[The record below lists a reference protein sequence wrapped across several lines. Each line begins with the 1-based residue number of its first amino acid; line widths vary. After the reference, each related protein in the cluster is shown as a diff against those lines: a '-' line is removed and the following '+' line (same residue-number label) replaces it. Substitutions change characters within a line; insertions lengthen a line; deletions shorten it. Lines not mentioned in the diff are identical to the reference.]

1 MHNDLDAILQQ
12 NCCRH
17 NTAAMSDPD
26 AGMPALSNE
35 RHVATMEGADAA
47 HVANTGGVKHQKKKS
62 PGDPATD
69 INLLMS
75 IDFNFIMHT

>member
-1 MHNDLDAILQQ
+1 MFLDPPPGQTNQDTGIHPGRCTTGYRL
-12 NCCRH
+12 RVSEL
-17 NTAAMSDPD
+17 T
-26 AGMPALSNE
+26 E
-35 RHVATMEGADAA
+35 KKVVEYRYKVACTY
-47 HVANTGGVKHQKKKS
+47 TISTQFLITPSS

>member
-1 MHNDLDAILQQ
+1 M
-12 NCCRH
+12 
-17 NTAAMSDPD
+17 
-26 AGMPALSNE
+26 
-35 RHVATMEGADAA
+35 
-47 HVANTGGVKHQKKKS
+47 VKYRYKVTCTYTISTQFLTTPSS